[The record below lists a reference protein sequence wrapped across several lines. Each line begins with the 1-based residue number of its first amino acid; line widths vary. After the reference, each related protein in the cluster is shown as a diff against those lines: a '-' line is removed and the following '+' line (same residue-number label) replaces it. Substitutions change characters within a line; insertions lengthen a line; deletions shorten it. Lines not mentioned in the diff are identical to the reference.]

1 MEKRILENRYEL
13 LEEIGDGGTATVF
26 KARCTVLDRIV
37 AVKILKE
44 ELARDQAF
52 VRKFRSEAQ
61 AAAQLSHPNIVNIYD
76 VGEED
81 GLHYIVMEYVE
92 GTSLNDYIDARAP
105 LLPDDAI
112 RIAVMICDALEQAH
126 SRGIIHR
133 DIKPHNILMTPEGE
147 IKVADFGI
155 ARAPRTSTITYSGNI
170 MGSVHYIS
178 PEHARG
184 AVVDATTD
192 IYSLGCLMYEML
204 TGQVPLMPK
213 VPVTVALKHIHEEPT
228 PPRVLNEAIPSVLEK
243 IVLTAMA
250 KNPIERYRSAVEMK
264 QSLVNL
270 HPPDPN
276 SRRKKRNADTI
287 VIPSL
292 IDEGDDDKLARK
304 RKVKPMGRLVLV
316 VALIGLLAGLTYGM
330 RGMIFGQE
338 VEVPEIRN
346 LSAREAYNQLAE
358 AGLKMEKIGEEYNSE
373 IEAGHVVT
381 QDPEPGKMVKEGR
394 QVRVI
399 LSKGPEMVKVPNL
412 VNTTLSDARFELKN
426 MGLQLGEPE
435 NIYDNRVPEGNIVS
449 QEPRANRQVPAG
461 SSVDV
466 MVSLG
471 PKPEQTQVPDLV
483 GKFEEEAKSS
493 LQARKLAIGKVDRQD
508 STEYFAGQVV
518 SQDPK
523 SGLVV
528 DKDASVSIV
537 VSKGPGPMPRT
548 VPINVTLPTDEDY
561 YQVTAVVKDIKGE
574 RLLERNIYGGGDEV
588 KLTVNYYGKGMVEVY
603 LNGELYKKYA
613 V

>member
-13 LEEIGDGGTATVF
+13 LEKIGDGGTATVF

-76 VGEED
+76 VGEEN

-105 LLPDDAI
+105 LSPDEAI

-155 ARAPRTSTITYSGNI
+155 ARAPSTSTITYSGNI

-178 PEHARG
+178 PEQARG

-204 TGQVPLMPK
+204 TGQVPFDAES
-213 VPVTVALKHIHEEPT
+213 PVTVALKHIHEEPT

-250 KNPIERYRSAVEMK
+250 KNPIERYRSAAEMR
-264 QSLVNL
+264 QALLNL
-270 HPPDPN
+270 HSPDPN
-276 SRRKKRNADTI
+276 VRRKKGNEDTM

-292 IDEGDDDKLARK
+292 DDEGDDDELARK
-304 RKVKPMGRLVLV
+304 RKIKPMGRLVLV

-338 VEVPEIRN
+338 VEVPDIRE
-346 LSAREAYNQLAE
+346 LSAREAYNRLAE
-358 AGLKMEKIGEEYNSE
+358 VGLKMEKIGEEYNSE
-373 IEAGHVVT
+373 IEADHVVT
-381 QDPEPGKMVKEGR
+381 QDPEPGKTVKEGR

-399 LSKGPEMVKVPNL
+399 LSKGPEMVKVPDL
-412 VNTTLSDARFELKN
+412 VNTTLDDARLELQN
-426 MGLQLGEPE
+426 VGLRLGEPE
-435 NIYDNRVPEGNIVS
+435 NIYDNRIPEGNIVS

-461 SSVDV
+461 SKVDV

-483 GKFEEEAKSS
+483 GKFEVEAKST
-493 LQARKLAIGKVDRQD
+493 LQASKLTIGKVDRQD

-518 SQDPK
+518 SQDPR
-523 SGLVV
+523 SGLMV

-537 VSKGPGPMPRT
+537 VSKGPGPTPRT

-588 KLTVNYYGKGMVEVY
+588 KLTVNYYGQGVVEVY

>member
-13 LEEIGDGGTATVF
+13 LEKIGDGGTATVF

-76 VGEED
+76 VGEEN

-105 LLPDDAI
+105 LSPDEAI

-155 ARAPRTSTITYSGNI
+155 ARAPSTSTITYSGNI

-178 PEHARG
+178 PEQARG

-204 TGQVPLMPK
+204 TGQVPFDAES
-213 VPVTVALKHIHEEPT
+213 PVTVALKHIHEEPT

-250 KNPIERYRSAVEMK
+250 KNPIERYRSAAEMR
-264 QSLVNL
+264 QALLNL
-270 HPPDPN
+270 HSPDPN
-276 SRRKKRNADTI
+276 VRRKKGNEDTM

-292 IDEGDDDKLARK
+292 DDEGDDDELARK
-304 RKVKPMGRLVLV
+304 RKIKPMGRLVLV

-338 VEVPEIRN
+338 VEVPDIRE
-346 LSAREAYNQLAE
+346 LSAREAYNRLAE
-358 AGLKMEKIGEEYNSE
+358 VGLKMEKIGEEYNSE
-373 IEAGHVVT
+373 IEADHVVT
-381 QDPEPGKMVKEGR
+381 QDPEPGKTVKEGR

-399 LSKGPEMVKVPNL
+399 LSKGPEMVKVPDL
-412 VNTTLSDARFELKN
+412 VNTTLDDARLELQN
-426 MGLQLGEPE
+426 VGLRLGEPE
-435 NIYDNRVPEGNIVS
+435 NIYDNRIPEGNIVS

-461 SSVDV
+461 SKVDV

-483 GKFEEEAKSS
+483 GKFEEEAKST
-493 LQARKLAIGKVDRQD
+493 LQASKLTIGKVDRQD

-518 SQDPK
+518 SQDPR
-523 SGLVV
+523 SGLMV

-537 VSKGPGPMPRT
+537 VSKGPGPTPRT

-588 KLTVNYYGKGMVEVY
+588 KLTVNYYGQGVVEVY